1 MFTAPAEVWCCAF
14 VGDNDDGDTNI
25 VATGGD
31 EGSWKLWDLRTS
43 LAKPVHHCPDDFDA
57 GVTVISPHPRQSHL
71 LVVGSYDET
80 IALYDARYQSL
91 SQQQPKSI
99 FHSSSLGGGIWRCKW
114 HPHDHNRLLVAAM
127 HGGCRVVTFDGLI
140 SGTDEDTD
148 TAESPPII
156 MTVDQAFTEHKSMAY
171 GADWLVYGSSE
182 KTRTEVAASCSFY
195 DQAMYLWETPSK
207 HQQ

>member
-1 MFTAPAEVWCCAF
+1 
-14 VGDNDDGDTNI
+14 
-25 VATGGD
+25 
-31 EGSWKLWDLRTS
+31 
-43 LAKPVHHCPDDFDA
+43 
-57 GVTVISPHPRQSHL
+57 
-71 LVVGSYDET
+71 
-80 IALYDARYQSL
+80 
-91 SQQQPKSI
+91 
-99 FHSSSLGGGIWRCKW
+99 
-114 HPHDHNRLLVAAM
+114 M
-127 HGGCRVVTFDGLI
+127 HGGCRVVTFDVLI